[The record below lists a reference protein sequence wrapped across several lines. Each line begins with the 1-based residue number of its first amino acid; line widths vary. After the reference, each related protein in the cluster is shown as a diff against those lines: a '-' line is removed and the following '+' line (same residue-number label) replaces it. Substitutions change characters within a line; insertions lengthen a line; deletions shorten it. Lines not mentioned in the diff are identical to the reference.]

1 MTSKFYVVPPKI
13 IRPLSLQPK
22 IDDVAATRRS
32 RRTRAMVNKKTSSAH
47 SSVNRQSASL
57 VATDHQQPLLD
68 VFSSALADVL
78 SSDAFPSLV
87 RDIKRALFDRDFAA
101 AFSDER
107 RLEAYAARWSPTRA
121 LCYAAAL
128 LAVAPRL
135 QHDDHDDDG
144 AKSIRMLC
152 VGGCAAE
159 LAAAAAYARGTSSCV
174 ALTLVDAA
182 PWTRV
187 IDLIH
192 HRLCVAP
199 ELSKHASVAAVAA
212 NAPFVGASSLSVA
225 FSRHNALDLSCDGLA
240 DIVGPHPLL
249 VTMLFTLNEMYADGG
264 LAKTTVFLRNLGEVL
279 PTMSLLLV
287 MDSPGSYS
295 EAAVGKDRRRYP
307 MQWLLDHT
315 LLDTKAQD
323 CRWEKLDSHDSL
335 WFRLPEAL
343 SYPIQLEDMRYQ
355 MHLYRIFKN

>member
-1 MTSKFYVVPPKI
+1 
-13 IRPLSLQPK
+13 
-22 IDDVAATRRS
+22 
-32 RRTRAMVNKKTSSAH
+32 MVNKKTSSAH
-47 SSVNRQSASL
+47 SSVNKQPNPL

-78 SSDAFPSLV
+78 SSDALPSLV
-87 RDIKRALFDRDFAA
+87 REIKRALFDRDFAA

-135 QHDDHDDDG
+135 QNTHDDDG
-144 AKSIRMLC
+144 GESIRMLC
-152 VGGCAAE
+152 VGGCAPE
-159 LAAAAAYARGTSSCV
+159 LAAAAVYARETSTRV
-174 ALTLVDAA
+174 ALTLVDSA

-187 IDLIH
+187 IDLIRQ
-192 HRLCVAP
+192 RLCVAP
-199 ELSKHASVAAVAA
+199 QLSKYASAAAVAA
-212 NAPFVGASSLSVA
+212 NTPFVCASRLSVA
-225 FSRHNALDLSCDGLA
+225 FCRHDALHLSRDRLA
-240 DIVGPHPLL
+240 EVAGPRPLL

-264 LAKTTVFLRNLGEVL
+264 LTKTTTFLRNLGEVL
-279 PTMSLLLV
+279 PSTSLLLV

-295 EAAVGKDRRRYP
+295 EAAVGKDKRRYP

-315 LLDTKAQD
+315 LLETKAQG
-323 CRWEKLDSHDSL
+323 CQWEKLESHDSL
-335 WFRLPEAL
+335 WFRLPEDL

-355 MHLYRIFKN
+355 MHLYRIIRN